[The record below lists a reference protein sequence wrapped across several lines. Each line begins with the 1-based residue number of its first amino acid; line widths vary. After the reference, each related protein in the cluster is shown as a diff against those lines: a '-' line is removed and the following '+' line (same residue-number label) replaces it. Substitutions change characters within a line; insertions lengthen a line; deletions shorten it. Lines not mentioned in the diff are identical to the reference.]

1 MFKQAVERSVGRS
14 FLWTWSLDIL
24 SVGEDGGEIFF
35 FCLIFLEI
43 FVCAYF
49 KAGVD
54 LVCCFAF
61 LMGFQLMHK

>member
-1 MFKQAVERSVGRS
+1 MERSVGRS

-24 SVGEDGGEIFF
+24 SVGEEGGEGLTNIPRNVYM
-35 FCLIFLEI
+35 CTY
-43 FVCAYF
+43 C

-61 LMGFQLMHK
+61 LMGFQLMHRKRQS